1 MATPQ
6 LVLLHGFLG
15 DSTDWTPLIQA
26 LPDIQ
31 CHALTLPGH
40 GNLAHQTQAS
50 IPRLPEFSRWLQ
62 QEIRA
67 RQLTD
72 YHLLGYSLGGR
83 LAMQFAASSPDGL
96 RSLMIENAHPGLTT
110 IDARH
115 QRQQQDARWARR
127 FYREPLPDVLADW
140 YRQPVF
146 EDLDAEARHQVIQAR
161 AGNQG
166 PSLAAMMCR
175 CSLARQPDY
184 RCWIKATNLSFLYLC
199 GQNDLKFQHIATQ
212 LAEPNPQITLRQL
225 PGGHNLH
232 RAQPD
237 LMAKIIRDWIHSS
250 TLLK

>member
-1 MATPQ
+1 MAIPQ

-15 DSTDWTPLIQA
+15 DPTDWTPLIQA
-26 LPDIQ
+26 LPGIQ

-40 GNLAHQTQAS
+40 GHLAQQQHV
-50 IPRLPEFSRWLQ
+50 IPPLSGFNQWLQ
-62 QEIRA
+62 QEICA

-83 LAMQFAASSPDGL
+83 LAMQFAANNPTGL

-110 IDARH
+110 EEARE
-115 QRQQQDARWARR
+115 QRQRQDAQWARR

-146 EDLDAEARHQVIQAR
+146 QDLDADARRQVIQAR
-161 AGNQG
+161 SGNHG
-166 PSLAAMMCR
+166 PSLASMMCR

-184 RCWIKATNLSFLYLC
+184 RGWIKATHLPFLYLC

-212 LAEPNPQITLRQL
+212 LAELNPQIRLHRL

-237 LMAKIIRDWIHSS
+237 RMAHLIRDWIHSS